1 YWGSSLGPKATPVH
15 SPHSRMHLLSLLLIA
30 SISAFAHAFPLE
42 EEETPRSLSIMYA
55 KRGRELFGKRSMP
68 FEIVTGQKRGRE
80 LFGKRSGSPMS
91 FTLQEK
97 RKGRELFGK
106 RSGSPPILSLEYD
119 NESSSEEEQRLI
131 DALAKNLRER
141 RAKMSELLG

>member
-1 YWGSSLGPKATPVH
+1 
-15 SPHSRMHLLSLLLIA
+15 MHLLPLLIVV
-30 SISAFAHAFPLE
+30 SISAIHAFPLE
-42 EEETPRSLSIMYA
+42 EEEAPRSLSLMYS

-80 LFGKRSGSPMS
+80 LFGKRSGPPMS

-119 NESSSEEEQRLI
+119 NENSSEEEQRLI
-131 DALAKNLRER
+131 EALAKNIRER
-141 RAKMSELLG
+141 RAKMKELLG